1 MIGIVPKSWFY
12 KSSRINYARIRT
24 YFLVYFSFSFK
35 RMIYYLRELFRL
47 ILRKSTRNIIKLLKN
62 RKTLKFGYL
71 IFWAYGFLLY
81 FLLRPYPS
89 KDELVIDWSIYKI
102 YIIFPIL
109 IYLMI
114 IIATL
119 FEFYKLMRRSSNIR
133 LRFIIILP
141 HLIIAPIFIQ
151 IITFYIF

>member
-1 MIGIVPKSWFY
+1 
-12 KSSRINYARIRT
+12 
-24 YFLVYFSFSFK
+24 
-35 RMIYYLRELFRL
+35 MIYYLRELFRL